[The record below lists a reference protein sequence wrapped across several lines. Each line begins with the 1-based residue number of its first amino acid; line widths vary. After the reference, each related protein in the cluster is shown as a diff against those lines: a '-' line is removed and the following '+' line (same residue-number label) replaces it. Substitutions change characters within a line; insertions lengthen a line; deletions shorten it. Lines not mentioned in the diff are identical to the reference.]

1 MRADRF
7 RVYRVQ
13 RLAPAH
19 EQPVAARSAEAQV
32 GADLRQQDLADA
44 VAIPVIASGG
54 LASLDDVRQLLT
66 PRAAKLEGAITG
78 KALYDGRLDPAD
90 AIALIRTAR
99 AA

>member
-1 MRADRF
+1 MRVRVEAIADPEPRD
-7 RVYRVQ
+7 RPRRNVDRRRPPELLELVVRERREPGRITDQ
-13 RLAPAH
+13 
-19 EQPVAARSAEAQV
+19 QV
-32 GADLRQQDLADA
+32 E
-44 VAIPVIASGG
+44 
-54 LASLDDVRQLLT
+54 LDDVRQLLT